1 MDIQDEVDRVLREG
15 VRVKNRAECRVIEI
29 GRTAHNPRRRQ
40 APLHDSYDAVTSWA
54 VVVGFAGAAA
64 IGLWCVAVGF
74 AQTVLW
80 LERLVRS

>member
-1 MDIQDEVDRVLREG
+1 MDIHEQADRVLRESY
-15 VRVKNRAECRVIEI
+15 RVKNRAECRVIEI
-29 GRTAHNPRRRQ
+29 GHPRRRQ
-40 APLHDSYDAVTSWA
+40 APLNDSYDAVTNWA
-54 VVVGFAGAAA
+54 VIGTVA